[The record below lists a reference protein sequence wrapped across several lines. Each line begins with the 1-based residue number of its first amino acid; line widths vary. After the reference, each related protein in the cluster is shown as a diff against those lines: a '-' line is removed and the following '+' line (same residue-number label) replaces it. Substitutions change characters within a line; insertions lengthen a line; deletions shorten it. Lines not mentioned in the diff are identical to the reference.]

1 MDIWILL
8 GLLAVWN
15 VIVFGFYTVDKY
27 KAVHHLWRIPEKVLL
42 LLAVFAGGVGALVAG
57 QVVHHKTRKWYFW
70 LAWLVGL
77 VVDFILIIL
86 IFHLL

>member
-15 VIVFGFYTVDKY
+15 GIVFGFYTVDKY